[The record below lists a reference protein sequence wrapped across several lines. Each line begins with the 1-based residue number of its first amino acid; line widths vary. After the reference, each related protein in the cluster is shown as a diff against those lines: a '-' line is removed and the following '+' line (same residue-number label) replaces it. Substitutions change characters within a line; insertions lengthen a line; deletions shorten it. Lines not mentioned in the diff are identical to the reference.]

1 MSTTTNSKIIPS
13 SFVVPTFKP
22 QDEDPPKKLNVRTLS
37 ESQISYLKHHDPFMY
52 HSIFSPDG
60 QMLSGVKIRVEE
72 SKEEEVMVKRSTCVS
87 AETGDVL
94 AGELNEASAAYYV
107 ITDNE
112 SEED

>member
-22 QDEDPPKKLNVRTLS
+22 QDEDPPKKLNVRALS

-87 AETGDVL
+87 AESGDK
-94 AGELNEASAAYYV
+94 
-107 ITDNE
+107 
-112 SEED
+112 